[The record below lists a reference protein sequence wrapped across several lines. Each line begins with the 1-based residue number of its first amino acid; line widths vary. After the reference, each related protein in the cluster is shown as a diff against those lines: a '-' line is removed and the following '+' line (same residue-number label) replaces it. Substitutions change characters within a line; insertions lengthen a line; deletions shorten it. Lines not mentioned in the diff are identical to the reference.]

1 MQKARML
8 KLEYIGF
15 KSNEKAI
22 KMIIRTIE
30 EMEKVVSTSKDLSW
44 DGWTVVRRYKSDKAR
59 TSKHGVCIKGVWYIQ
74 QRFEPS
80 IDGWNIPEQKKH
92 NA

>member
-1 MQKARML
+1 
-8 KLEYIGF
+8 
-15 KSNEKAI
+15 
-22 KMIIRTIE
+22 MIIKTID
-30 EMEKVVSTSKDLSW
+30 EMEKFVSKNKDFFW

-59 TSKHGVCIKGVWYIQ
+59 TSKHGICVNGVWYVQ

-80 IDGWNIPEQKKH
+80 ADGWNIPEQKRN